1 MSIAICS
8 DANSWINDSIPELLL
23 NLTSAGHSCV
33 WVNNADDLDGGDL
46 CFYLSYGR
54 IVREEKLGKF
64 RNNLV
69 VHASD
74 LPKGRGWSPTSWM
87 ILEGK
92 NRIPVTLIEALPEV
106 DSGPIYDQICIDL
119 EHSDLVDEWRMKLS
133 RVTLSLV
140 QDFVRKYPASLEGK
154 RAQQGEPS
162 FYPKRGPL
170 DSQLDVGKP
179 LIEQFNL
186 LRIVDNE
193 SYPAFFDAYGSEFV
207 LRVHKRTSTKH

>member
-1 MSIAICS
+1 M
-8 DANSWINDSIPELLL
+8 
-23 NLTSAGHSCV
+23 SAGHSCF
-33 WVNNADDLDGGDL
+33 WVHNADDLDGGDL

-54 IVREEKLGKF
+54 IVSKEKLGKF

-87 ILEGK
+87 ILEGQ
-92 NRIPVTLIEALPEV
+92 NQIPVTLIEALPEV
-106 DSGPIYDQICIDL
+106 DSGPIYGQIWMEL
-119 EHSDLVDEWRMKLS
+119 ENADLVDDWRAKLS
-133 RVTLSLV
+133 RATVSLV
-140 QDFVRKYPASLEGK
+140 QDFVRKYPASLESK
-154 RAQQGEPS
+154 SDQQGEPS

-170 DSQLDVGKP
+170 DSRLDVGKP

-193 SYPAFFDAYGSEFV
+193 RYPAFFYAYGTKFV
-207 LRVHKRTSTKH
+207 LQVNKRTSSKH